1 MFLNWT
7 AFLLSGSFLFEAILF
22 NWSLN
27 VQVSMSSLY
36 MPEPEDAE
44 SHGDANLAVD
54 DFWAR
59 NPV

>member
-22 NWSLN
+22 NWSWN

-36 MPEPEDAE
+36 MPEPEDAV

-54 DFWAR
+54 DFLAR